1 MSKIK
6 NPLELYKHLDKS
18 NCKRCM
24 LPSCMAF
31 AVAVIQGQKTLSD
44 CPTIDIDTI
53 EKLSGSIVNRTSP
66 EDEQGQALSQY
77 RQEISKL
84 DLVAAAA
91 RLHAPFKDGMIAI
104 NCLCKDFWINA
115 TGDMVSECH
124 KNPWVQVPVLNY
136 ILHSKSVQPKGN
148 WVAFSGLK
156 GAGEWNNFFQHR
168 CEQEMRRLADAH
180 TDLFF
185 DILHL
190 FGAEK
195 NQEVSS
201 ADYSLIIHPL
211 PKVPFLMNYW
221 KPEESFEAKFNILF
235 DRTAEENIDME
246 SLYLLG
252 RGLVEMLRALIMR
265 HSKDGKLF

>member
-1 MSKIK
+1 
-6 NPLELYKHLDKS
+6 
-18 NCKRCM
+18 M

-44 CPTIDIDTI
+44 CPTIDGDTR
-53 EKLSGSIVNRTSP
+53 EKLSGGIVYKNSL
-66 EDEQGQALSQY
+66 EDEQEQAVSQY
-77 RQEISKL
+77 REEILKL
-84 DLVAAAA
+84 DFVAAAA
-91 RLHAPFKDGMIAI
+91 RLHAPVKDGMIAI
-104 NCLCKDFWINA
+104 NCLCKDFRINA

-124 KNPWVQVPVLNY
+124 KNPWVQVPILNY
-136 ILHSKSVQPKGN
+136 ILHSKGVRPKGN
-148 WVAFSGLK
+148 WVAFGGLK

-185 DILHL
+185 EILHL

-195 NQEVSS
+195 IQGVSN
-201 ADYSLIIHPL
+201 ADHSLVILPL

-221 KPEESFEAKFNILF
+221 KPEESFESKFNILF
-235 DRTAEENIDME
+235 DSTAEENINIE

-252 RGLVEMLRALIMR
+252 RGLVEMFRALILR